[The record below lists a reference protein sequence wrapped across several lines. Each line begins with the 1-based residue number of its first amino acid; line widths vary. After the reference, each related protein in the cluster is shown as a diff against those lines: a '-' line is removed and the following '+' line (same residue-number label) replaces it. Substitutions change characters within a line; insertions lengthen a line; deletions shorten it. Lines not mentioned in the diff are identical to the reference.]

1 LRRIDVSSPGL
12 RNRPAAGS
20 EKEHAMTNNLTPPSD
35 PATLP
40 YRPCVGQMV
49 INRDGLIWVGRR
61 ADSEKD
67 AEGRGTWWQMPQGGI
82 DPGEDPATAARRE
95 LFEETAIR
103 SADVIAELPRWLT
116 YDLPPELIGRAWGGR
131 YRGQKQRWFAYRF
144 TGSNDEIN
152 IIPAAGLE
160 AEFVEWRW
168 VRVGDLIDLIVP
180 FKREVYRE
188 VLAAFAPLAKPEK
201 R

>member
-1 LRRIDVSSPGL
+1 
-12 RNRPAAGS
+12 
-20 EKEHAMTNNLTPPSD
+20 MTSNPKPIID

-49 INRDGLIWVGRR
+49 INRDGLVWVGCR
-61 ADSEKD
+61 ADSKSD

-103 SADVIAELPRWLT
+103 SADQIAELPDWLT

-144 TGSNDEIN
+144 TGDDGEIN
-152 IIPAAGLE
+152 ITPQAGLE
-160 AEFVEWRW
+160 QEFAEWRW
-168 VRVGDLIDLIVP
+168 VPVGELIDLIVP
-180 FKREVYRE
+180 FKRDVYRE
-188 VLAAFAPLAKPEK
+188 VLAAFTPLAQPLA

>member
-1 LRRIDVSSPGL
+1 
-12 RNRPAAGS
+12 
-20 EKEHAMTNNLTPPSD
+20 MTDGPQPKVD
-35 PATLP
+35 PANLP

-49 INRDGLIWVGRR
+49 INRDGLVWAGRR
-61 ADSEKD
+61 ADAPGD

-103 SADVIAELPRWLT
+103 SVTEIAELPRWLT
-116 YDLPPELIGRAWGGR
+116 YDLPAELIGRAWGGR

-144 TGSNDEIN
+144 TGEDGEIN
-152 IIPAAGLE
+152 ILPPAGLE
-160 AEFVEWRW
+160 PEFVEWRW
-168 VRVGDLIDLIVP
+168 MAAGELLDLIVP
-180 FKREVYRE
+180 FKRPVYRE
-188 VLAAFAPLAKPEK
+188 VLAEFAPLARPEG